1 MIKFNTVEYDYHPGI
16 SLRELAEAYYSEFP
30 NMDFEDFI
38 VVVNNSALTSLQA
51 EGKKLND
58 NDIVYFV
65 PKLDGG

>member
-1 MIKFNTVEYDYHPGI
+1 MIKFNTVEYGYHPGI
-16 SLRELAEAYYSEFP
+16 ALRELAEAYYSEFP

-51 EGKKLND
+51 EGKELND